1 MQPIAKE
8 ERTDF
13 SYLLHR
19 TLNKWYWYA
28 LTVAV
33 FLAVAF
39 FINNY
44 APKRYRVAA
53 KILIPQS
60 RGFVNS
66 ADVLPG
72 FEQLLGLNNFQ
83 NELQMLRS
91 FPLVKNTVKKLGFE
105 VSYFQ
110 KETFFKKELY
120 RNAPFLISFDR
131 QYGQPVGV
139 EFKIKILDQNTY
151 HITASEEN
159 VSIFNMEDERE
170 VGRVASFSIDGIH
183 SFGDELVSNDY
194 KFTVVMLSGNS
205 IEKIRENEY
214 YFIFNNLNDLAMDLR
229 NLLDIRPATTT
240 STVANIDFELN
251 NVNKALDFLERWCNE
266 YIIQSQERKNEVAI
280 STLAY
285 IDSQLSR
292 VSDSLNISS
301 EALQQYRTRNNII
314 DITTQVTSAYTQ
326 LQELETQEAELDV
339 RNKYYLYLNEYFTS
353 NRDTMELVAPS
364 SMGITDQSLNDLV
377 QDYILANNQRKIL
390 IDKGLQNSIQ
400 FRDLSITLDN
410 LDITI
415 RESIRYSL
423 NTSQIAL
430 NEVRER
436 LARLRREVNQ
446 MPATE
451 RALVNIERTFNL
463 NETTYNFL
471 LQKRVD
477 AQIAQEA
484 NMPAGQIIEPAR
496 MVTKAPVWPNS
507 KLNYVLALFLGLVLP
522 FGTITVRDLI
532 DTKIRDVKH
541 LNLNGKYQVVGK
553 IGVMHGKK
561 GYNVF
566 NRPDS
571 DTAEMFRILRTN
583 LINFGKVRDPK
594 VILITSSVANDGKS
608 FIALNLALAYAGL
621 RRKTLLVNCDLRNP
635 SLDRFLKSDR
645 DKGMSSFLAG
655 NTPEEEIILPSEFEN
670 LWYSPAG
677 PVPPDPLEF
686 ISSDLIATFFK
697 KRRKDFDM
705 VIIDTTPSGYFSDGS
720 ILTKLADY
728 TLMVVRIN
736 HTPRKILEETLQEF
750 DTNNITDVD
759 IVLNQHHE
767 SLTKYSKYYKNYR
780 KAVKR

>member
-13 SYLLHR
+13 SYLLRR

-28 LTVAV
+28 ITLAA

-44 APKRYRVAA
+44 APKKYRVAA

-83 NELQMLRS
+83 NEMQMLRS
-91 FPLVKNTVKKLGFE
+91 FPLVKNTVKNLGFE
-105 VSYFQ
+105 ISYYQ
-110 KETFFKKELY
+110 KDTFFKKELY
-120 RNAPFLISFDR
+120 KNAPFLVSFDR

-139 EFKIKILDQNTY
+139 EFKIKILDENRF
-151 HITASEEN
+151 HITADQED
-159 VSIFNMEDERE
+159 VSIFNIEDERE
-170 VGRVASFSIDGIH
+170 VGRVSSFSIDEIH
-183 SFGDELVSNDY
+183 SFDDELVSNDY
-194 KFTVVMLSGNS
+194 KFKIVMLSGYD
-205 IEKIRENEY
+205 IEKLRDHD
-214 YFIFNNLNDLAMDLR
+214 YFFRFNNLDDLAMDMR
-229 NLLDIRPATTT
+229 NLLDVRPATTT

-251 NVNKALDFLERWCNE
+251 NVNKALAFLERWCNE

-285 IDSQLSR
+285 IDNQLSR
-292 VSDSLNISS
+292 VSDSLNLSS
-301 EALQQYRTRNNII
+301 EALQQYRTRHNII

-326 LQELETQEAELDV
+326 LQELETQEADLDV

-377 QDYILANNQRKIL
+377 QEYILTNNQRKIL

-400 FRDLSITLDN
+400 FRDLSITLEN

-430 NEVRER
+430 DEVRAR

-451 RALVNIERTFNL
+451 RALVGIQREFRL

-477 AQIAQEA
+477 AQIAQES

-496 MVTKAPVWPNS
+496 LVTKAPVWPNA
-507 KLNYVLALFLGLVLP
+507 KLNYILALFLGLVLP
-522 FGTITVRDLI
+522 FGTITVTDLI
-532 DTKIRDVKH
+532 DTKIRDGRH
-541 LNLNGKYQVVGK
+541 INLIGNYQVVGK

-566 NRPDS
+566 ERPDS

-583 LINFGKVRDPK
+583 LINFGKVKDPK
-594 VILITSSVANDGKS
+594 VILITSSIANDGKS

-621 RRKTLLVNCDLRNP
+621 RRKTLLANCDLRNP
-635 SLDRFLKSDR
+635 SLDRFLDSGKE
-645 DKGMSSFLAG
+645 KGMSSFLAG
-655 NTPEEEIILPSEFEN
+655 STPEKDVIIPSGFEN
-670 LWYSPAG
+670 LWYTPAG

-686 ISSDLIATFFK
+686 ISSTLAASFFE
-697 KRRKDFDM
+697 KRRKEFDV
-705 VIIDTTPSGYFSDGS
+705 VIIDTSPSGYFSDGS
-720 ILTKLADY
+720 ILTKFADH

-750 DTNNITDVD
+750 ETNNIANVD